1 MAFDWEVI
9 VGVEITGVEK
19 CDMVVAGTGFDTDWV
34 TVKQGADTEQ
44 VEIIGEC
51 LKLPKGNIMFL

>member
-1 MAFDWEVI
+1 